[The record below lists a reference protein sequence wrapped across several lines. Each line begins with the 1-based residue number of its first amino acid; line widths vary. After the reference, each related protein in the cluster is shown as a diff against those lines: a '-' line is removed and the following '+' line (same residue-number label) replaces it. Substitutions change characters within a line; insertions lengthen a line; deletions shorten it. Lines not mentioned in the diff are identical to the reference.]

1 MLSALPMRVK
11 DHVNARVS
19 CTYKRNIRRSKIN
32 TCSVGNRSVKGVLR
46 SKYMPYIIY
55 GGVKYI
61 QTRHA
66 IQCKRCLDTI
76 ESKHVHD
83 FRFCS
88 CKAVGID
95 GGVSSGNRILGNS
108 ADIEYRG
115 MYCAMVDKKIW
126 LPQHVI
132 EEHFRGVK
140 NEVCSS

>member
-1 MLSALPMRVK
+1 MDLATGRGWKQFLLA
-11 DHVNARVS
+11 ARNKVFVH
-19 CTYKRNIRRSKIN
+19 N
-32 TCSVGNRSVKGVLR
+32 
-46 SKYMPYIIY
+46 KYMPSIVY

-76 ESKHVHD
+76 ESKDVHD
-83 FRFCS
+83 

-95 GGVSSGNRILGNS
+95 GGVSPGNRILGNA

-115 MYCAMVDKKIW
+115 MYCAMVGKKIW

-132 EEHFRGVK
+132 EEHFRGLK
-140 NEVCSS
+140 NEVGSGI

>member
-1 MLSALPMRVK
+1 MWTS
-11 DHVNARVS
+11 ARVGGGNNFIVV
-19 CTYKRNIRRSKIN
+19 KRF
-32 TCSVGNRSVKGVLR
+32 VP
-46 SKYMPYIIY
+46 SKYMPYIVY

-61 QTRHA
+61 QIRHA

-83 FRFCS
+83 FIFCS

-95 GGVSSGNRILGNS
+95 GGVSSGNRILGN
-108 ADIEYRG
+108 ADDIEYRG
-115 MYCAMVDKKIW
+115 MYCAVVNKKIW

-132 EEHFRGVK
+132 EEHFRQVK